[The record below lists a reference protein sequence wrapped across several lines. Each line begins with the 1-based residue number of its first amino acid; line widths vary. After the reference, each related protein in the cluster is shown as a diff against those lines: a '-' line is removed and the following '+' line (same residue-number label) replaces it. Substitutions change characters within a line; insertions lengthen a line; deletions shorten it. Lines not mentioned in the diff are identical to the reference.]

1 MPIKKKNILK
11 TSLEEIIFMNWLK
24 NLICGR
30 ELATLKSEIKQLKKD
45 RERAFYERDKAL
57 NKANRLEC
65 ELSVCQ
71 FELRQKWGWR
81 R

>member
-1 MPIKKKNILK
+1 
-11 TSLEEIIFMNWLK
+11 MNWLK
-24 NLICGR
+24 KLICGR
-30 ELATLKSEIKQLKKD
+30 ELAALKSEIKQLKKD

-57 NKANRLEC
+57 NKANCLEC

-81 R
+81 K

>member
-1 MPIKKKNILK
+1 
-11 TSLEEIIFMNWLK
+11 MNWLK
-24 NLICGR
+24 KLICGR
-30 ELATLKSEIKQLKKD
+30 ELATLNSEIKQLKKD

-81 R
+81 K